1 MKISAQ
7 EEYGL
12 RCLVQLADLQAGDS
26 LTLPQIAEREGIS
39 SANAGKLMWL
49 LNKGGFVKSTRGTKG
64 GYVLARPAADI
75 RLSEI
80 IRVLDQDVLSKH
92 CESYTGVLDSCVHV
106 GDCGIR
112 PVIVGLH
119 EIVENALSQITLAQL
134 VGSERSVDAI
144 FHSIQGIHRTI
155 EPQRIKVRKFC
166 H

>member
-12 RCLVQLADLQAGDS
+12 RCLVQLADLPPGES

-39 SANAGKLMWL
+39 VANAGKLMWL
-49 LNKGGFVKSTRGTKG
+49 LNKAGFVHSTRGTKG
-64 GYVLARPAADI
+64 GYSLKRPATDI
-75 RLSEI
+75 RLSEVI
-80 IRVLDQDVLSKH
+80 KVLDKDVLSKH
-92 CESYTGVLDSCVHV
+92 CESYTGILESCVHK

-134 VGSERSVDAI
+134 IGTESAVDAM
-144 FHSIQGIHRTI
+144 FHKIQGIHRTI
-155 EPQRIKVRKFC
+155 EPQRV
-166 H
+166 

>member
-12 RCLVQLADLQAGDS
+12 RCLVQLATLKQDES

-39 SANAGKLMWL
+39 TANAGKLMWL
-49 LNKGGFVKSTRGTKG
+49 LNKAGFVSATRGTKG
-64 GYVLARPAADI
+64 GYSLARSAG
-75 RLSEI
+75 EI
-80 IRVLDQDVLSKH
+80 HLNEVIKVLDADVLSKH
-92 CESYTGVLDSCVHV
+92 CESYTGVLDSCVHK

-134 VGSERSVDAI
+134 VGTEAKVDER
-144 FHSIQGIHRTI
+144 FHRIQGIHRTI
-155 EPQRIKVRKFC
+155 EPQVSRQ
-166 H
+166 

>member
-12 RCLVQLADLQAGDS
+12 RCLVQLATIGAGDS
-26 LTLPQIAEREGIS
+26 LTLPQIATREGIS
-39 SANAGKLMWL
+39 TANAGKLMWL
-49 LNKGGFVKSTRGTKG
+49 LNKAGFVHSTRGTKG
-64 GYVLARPAADI
+64 GYQLARPASEI

-80 IRVLDQDVLSKH
+80 IKVLDDEVISTH
-92 CESYTGVLDSCVHV
+92 CESYTGVLDSCVHK

-134 VGSERSVDAI
+134 VGDERSVDAM
-144 FHSIQGIHRTI
+144 FHSIKGIHRII
-155 EPQRIKVRKFC
+155 EPQRI
-166 H
+166 

>member
-12 RCLVQLADLQAGDS
+12 RCLVQLATIGAGDS
-26 LTLPQIAEREGIS
+26 LTLPQIATREGIS
-39 SANAGKLMWL
+39 TANAGKLMWL
-49 LNKGGFVKSTRGTKG
+49 LNKAGFVHSTRGTKG
-64 GYVLARPAADI
+64 GYQLARPASEI

-80 IRVLDQDVLSKH
+80 IKVLDDEVISTH
-92 CESYTGVLDSCVHV
+92 CESYTGVLDSCVHK

-134 VGSERSVDAI
+134 VGSERAVDAM
-144 FHSIQGIHRTI
+144 FHKIQGIHRTL
-155 EPQRIKVRKFC
+155 EPQRI
-166 H
+166 